1 MTATAFSALAT
12 SEQVKKINPSLKF
25 HRLQKLVHQDRRRFR
40 VIVAGR
46 RWGKSQLSK
55 ITLILSAATKKKQ
68 LVWYVAPTY
77 QMARG
82 ILWDDLKAAIPRD
95 WIARGTGGLRINETR
110 MSIHLVN
117 GSRIELKGADKPD
130 TLRGVGLHFVV
141 IDEAQ
146 DIKAETWEMVLQ
158 PTLATTNGRALFIG
172 TPKAFNWLYDKFM
185 LGQRGSTVL
194 DERGR
199 LVPNEWKSWQF
210 PTITSPFIPKKE
222 IEARKRDMDPK
233 SFRQEFEASFE
244 TMSGRVY
251 YPFDRNIHV
260 TDCPFNPRLPIYV
273 GMDFNIDPMS
283 AIVVQEQPNGE
294 IWVVDEAVL
303 YGSNVQETADE
314 LARRYFK
321 HMGQTTIFPDPA
333 GNNRNHDRGET
344 SLDILREAGFDSI
357 LFKRKHPL
365 VQDRVNTVNRLL
377 MAGDGRVILKID
389 RGCRKFIESLEQTI
403 YKEGTRE
410 VDKTKG
416 TEHAADAFGY
426 YADYRHPMRKA
437 LILGVSI

>member
-1 MTATAFSALAT
+1 MKSP
-12 SEQVKKINPSLKF
+12 EPLKF
-25 HRLQKLVHQDRRRFR
+25 HKLQKIVHQNPRRFR

-46 RWGKSQLSK
+46 RWGKTQLSR
-55 ITLILSAATKKKQ
+55 ISLILAAAQKPKQ
-68 LVWYVAPTY
+68 KVWYIAPTY

-82 ILWDDLKAAIPRD
+82 IMWDELKASIPRE
-95 WIARGTGGLRINETR
+95 WVRKVNETR
-110 MSIHLVN
+110 MSIILVN
-117 GSRIELKGADKPD
+117 GSLIELKGADNPD
-130 TLRGVGLHFVV
+130 SLRGVGLHFVV

-146 DIKAETWEMVLQ
+146 DIKEDTWEKIIR
-158 PTLATTNGRALFIG
+158 PTLATTNGRVLFIG

-185 LGQRGSTVL
+185 MGQRGNLVP

-199 LVPNEWKSWQF
+199 LVKNDWESWQF

-222 IEARKRDMDPK
+222 IEQARRDMDPK

-244 TMSGRVY
+244 SMSGRVY
-251 YPFDRNIHV
+251 YPFDRAVHV
-260 TDCPFNPRLPIYV
+260 QDCPFNPRLPIYV

-283 AIVVQEQPNGE
+283 AIVIQEQPNGE

-314 LARRYFK
+314 LSRRYFK
-321 HMGQTTIFPDPA
+321 HMGQIQIYPDPA

-344 SLDILREAGFDSI
+344 SLDILREAGFTEI

-365 VQDRVNTVNRLL
+365 VQDRINTVNRLL
-377 MAGDGRVILKID
+377 RNGEGEVILKVD
-389 RGCRKFIESLEQTI
+389 RSCRKFIESLEQTT

-410 VDKTKG
+410 VDKSKG

-426 YADYRHPMRKA
+426 FADYRHPMRKR

>member
-1 MTATAFSALAT
+1 M
-12 SEQVKKINPSLKF
+12 PSLKL
-25 HRLQKLVHQDRRRFR
+25 HKLQKTVRNDRRRFR
-40 VIVAGR
+40 VVVAGR
-46 RWGKSQLSK
+46 RWGKTQLARIS
-55 ITLILSAATKKKQ
+55 IIEAAAMMPRR

-82 ILWDDLKAAIPRD
+82 ILWDELKASIPRA
-95 WIARGTGGLRINETR
+95 WIKKINETR
-110 MSIHLVN
+110 MSILLMNH
-117 GSRIELKGADKPD
+117 SRIELKGADKPD

-146 DIKAETWEMVLQ
+146 DIKEETWELVLQ

-185 LGQRGSTVL
+185 EGQKGDMVT

-199 LVPNEWKSWQF
+199 VVPNDWKSWQF

-222 IEARKRDMDPK
+222 IAARRRDMDPR

-251 YPFDRNIHV
+251 YPFDRSIHV
-260 TDCPFNPRLPIYV
+260 GDFPFDPKKPIYI

-283 AIVVQEQPNGE
+283 AIIIQEQDNGE
-294 IWVVDEAVL
+294 IWVVDECVL

-314 LARRYFK
+314 LARRYYK
-321 HMGQTTIFPDPA
+321 HMAQISIYPDPA

-344 SLDILREAGFDSI
+344 SLDILRDAGFESI
-357 LFKRKHPL
+357 LFKRKHPM

-377 MAGDGRVILKID
+377 MTSEGQIRLRVD
-389 RGCRKFIESLEQTI
+389 RKCRKLIESLEQTT
-403 YKEGTRE
+403 YKEGTNE
-410 VDKTKG
+410 VDKQKKV
-416 TEHAADAFGY
+416 EHATDALGY
-426 YADYRHPMRKA
+426 YADFRHPMRKSM
-437 LILGVSI
+437 ILGVSI

>member
-1 MTATAFSALAT
+1 MPT
-12 SEQVKKINPSLKF
+12 LKL
-25 HRLQKLVHQDRRRFR
+25 HKLQKVVAADNSRYR

-46 RWGKSQLSK
+46 RWGKTQLSR
-55 ITLILSAATKKKQ
+55 ISIIINAAAKRKQ

-82 ILWDDLKAAIPRD
+82 ILWDDLKDSVPKD
-95 WIARGTGGLRINETR
+95 WIDKINETR
-110 MSIHLVN
+110 MSIKLKN

-146 DIKAETWEMVLQ
+146 DIKEETWEKVLR

-185 LGQRGSTVL
+185 LGQRARVVL
-194 DERGR
+194 DERKR
-199 LVPNEWKSWQF
+199 LVANDWKSWQF
-210 PTITSPFIPKKE
+210 PTITSPFIPRRE
-222 IEARKRDMDPK
+222 IEQARHDMDIK

-251 YPFDRNIHV
+251 HAFDRNLHV
-260 TDCPFNPRLPIYV
+260 QDCPFNPRLPIHI

-283 AIVVQEQPNGE
+283 AVICQEQPNGE
-294 IWVVDEAVL
+294 IWVVDECVL
-303 YGSNVQETADE
+303 YGSNVQEAADE
-314 LARRYFK
+314 LAKRYFK
-321 HMGQTTIFPDPA
+321 NMGQITIFPDPA

-344 SLDILREAGFDSI
+344 SLDILREAGFDDI
-357 LFKRKHPL
+357 VFKRKHPA

-377 MAGDGRVILKID
+377 KTADGQVMLKID
-389 RGCRKFIESLEQTI
+389 RSCRKFIESLEQTI
-403 YKEGTRE
+403 YKEGTSE
-410 VDKTKG
+410 VDKSKG

-426 YADYRHPMRKA
+426 YADYRHPMRKP